1 MFVFMVI
8 FKFSRQIAGNEAAPD
23 IFTFSCFGNVDFTT
37 VTHGQKAEQISRAEA
52 SYRLGLMLG
61 IDNRSRYSQLDF
73 DAFYRGFEHA
83 YADQNLSATDRKA
96 ASDLLVEYYYQQL
109 EIASAMA
116 IADGEQYLQKNASR
130 PDVFVTASGLQ
141 IEVLEPG
148 TDGDGPEPGDEFTA
162 LITGSRI
169 DGSAVR
175 NYYLKDRPQTI
186 RLSEQ
191 DIPAGLVEG
200 IQHMR
205 PAARF
210 KFSIPPEL
218 AHGQQRGAREMR
230 PNETLIVVVELIS
243 IK

>member
-1 MFVFMVI
+1 MKQLRI
-8 FKFSRQIAGNEAAPD
+8 FLPFPALAVLFWLAFFSVSMAGESDLSLNED
-23 IFTFSCFGNVDFTT
+23 D
-37 VTHGQKAEQISRAEA
+37 QKVGRISRAEA

-73 DAFYRGFEHA
+73 DAFYRGFEDA
-83 YADQNLSATDRKA
+83 YADRTLSATDRRA
-96 ASDLLVEYYYQQL
+96 ASDLLIEYYYQQL
-109 EIASAMA
+109 EIASATA
-116 IADGEQYLQKNASR
+116 IEEGEQYLEKNARR
-130 PDVFVTASGLQ
+130 PDVFVTSSGLQ

-162 LITGSRI
+162 LITGSRT
-169 DGSAVR
+169 DGSVVR
-175 NYYLKDRPQTI
+175 NYYLRDSPQTI

-205 PAARF
+205 PTARF

-218 AHGQQRGAREMR
+218 AHGRQRGGREMR

-243 IK
+243 INR